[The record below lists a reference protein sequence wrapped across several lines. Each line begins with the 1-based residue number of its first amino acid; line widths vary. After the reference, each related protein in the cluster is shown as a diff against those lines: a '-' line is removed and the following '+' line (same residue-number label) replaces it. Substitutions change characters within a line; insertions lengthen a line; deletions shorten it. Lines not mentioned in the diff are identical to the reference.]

1 MPQRGVGR
9 VGQVEVG
16 ALPVPHLPPGVPG
29 IGQDRRH
36 GAQRPCRA
44 GSARLPSGSAADGHG
59 IPESLS
65 ARVILATLCPAS
77 RRTNIQRHRRCGR
90 IRLQAVRPPSP
101 RRVRLVRMRT
111 GIREAYP
118 YGGRPPRYRPCSR
131 VCAAIAVRTQIQV
144 SSVAVYPVMYR
155 YIRTGYLRCQ
165 MPCPPEPGSFADQ
178 DDRLAFRPAG
188 PGEKARDICEPDC
201 RDRRRRIA
209 PRHDPV
215 RQAREEFGCHA

>member
-1 MPQRGVGR
+1 MPRRFGAASVRIRRGRARDPGI
-9 VGQVEVG
+9 VER
-16 ALPVPHLPPGVPG
+16 PGDPGYAVPG
-29 IGQDRRH
+29 QPPH
-36 GAQRPCRA
+36 EHPT
-44 GSARLPSGSAADGHG
+44 H
-59 IPESLS
+59 
-65 ARVILATLCPAS
+65 
-77 RRTNIQRHRRCGR
+77 HRRCGR